1 MKKIKI
7 LTITLT
13 IILITMIAFFGVYT
27 QVQNRMENQ
36 VKENSYAMDLTGSR
50 NIRLV
55 VNTESTTTV
64 KDADGNVVEDADDL
78 TDEEIAE
85 KGYVKEETPYNSEEI
100 KNAENYKLSQ
110 KIIEK
115 RLKKLGVE
123 NYIIKLD
130 EQTGDIVIEIPEN
143 DNTDSIVS
151 NINTM
156 GKFEIIDT
164 ETEEVL
170 MDNSDIK
177 LSQVLYGSSSSTTS
191 SGTSVYLDIEFN
203 KEGTKKL
210 EEISKKYVEVEE
222 SEDTEDTEDTEAV
235 DETEEVEEETDT
247 DEETTTEK
255 TITMKIDDEEIMST
269 SFDET
274 IENGK
279 LQLSIGS
286 STTDTDTL
294 KGYADQATSMATV
307 LDTGNIPVKYDLDE
321 NQYILSDITANEMQ
335 IAMYIVLGII
345 AVALVVLVI
354 RYKSLGILG
363 TISYIGLVSLLMIVI
378 RYTNVVLSIEGLF
391 GMVVIFALNY
401 ILVSKLL
408 AKANNR
414 AEVYKEF
421 FIKIIPI
428 IILAITFCFISWTP
442 ISSFGMV
449 IFWGI
454 VLIAFYNG
462 IVTNNLLKINARKEK

>member
-1 MKKIKI
+1 
-7 LTITLT
+7 
-13 IILITMIAFFGVYT
+13 
-27 QVQNRMENQ
+27 
-36 VKENSYAMDLTGSR
+36 
-50 NIRLV
+50 
-55 VNTESTTTV
+55 
-64 KDADGNVVEDADDL
+64 
-78 TDEEIAE
+78 
-85 KGYVKEETPYNSEEI
+85 
-100 KNAENYKLSQ
+100 
-110 KIIEK
+110 
-115 RLKKLGVE
+115 
-123 NYIIKLD
+123 
-130 EQTGDIVIEIPEN
+130 
-143 DNTDSIVS
+143 
-151 NINTM
+151 
-156 GKFEIIDT
+156 
-164 ETEEVL
+164 
-170 MDNSDIK
+170 
-177 LSQVLYGSSSSTTS
+177 
-191 SGTSVYLDIEFN
+191 VYLDIEFN